1 MNILSIIFSIL
12 VVRGITINF
21 TQKIDL
27 QLSMSARGLTKLRN
41 EIYVLCH
48 RDDLINL
55 IRVYE
60 DRYPFRLKKD
70 MEIEEFKFSFHIV
83 SSENENCL
91 YVSDYKENCV
101 WKIIRETDD
110 QHKIIKW
117 GTTDCNSWTLSVLR
131 DGELLMINRSSHS
144 LMIYG
149 PDAELIR
156 SIPLTRDINKPY
168 HAVETS
174 IGNFIIIDRHHEMQR
189 EEDGKKDED
198 KDEDGGEDAVVMKEM
213 KNTKWLKSKEG
224 KGESNRRS
232 LEMKSYII
240 ELTRDGQM
248 VVCRFI
254 PSDETQQ
261 LNDCKYLLIDS
272 DDRIFVADEGNDRV
286 ILLDSDLK
294 WNQILCQRKK
304 DEEEQNIRWPY
315 SLFCDEEMKRLIVC
329 GYLRG
334 HINVYTLS
342 RN

>member
-27 QLSMSARGLTKLRN
+27 QLSIGARGLTKLRN
-41 EIYVLCH
+41 EIYVLCF
-48 RDDLINL
+48 RDHL

-60 DRYPFRLKKD
+60 DRYPFRLNKD
-70 MEIEEFKFSFHIV
+70 MELEEMKFPFHIV
-83 SSENENCL
+83 SSEKKNCL
-91 YVSDYKENCV
+91 YVSDYDEKRV
-101 WKIIRETDD
+101 WKITRETDD

-117 GTTDCNSWTLSVLR
+117 LTTDYAPWALSVPR

-149 PDAELIR
+149 SDAELIR
-156 SIPLTRDINKPY
+156 SITLTRDINYPH

-174 IGNFIIIDRHHEMQR
+174 IGNFIIVDRHIEMQGK
-189 EEDGKKDED
+189 EDGKKDEY

-272 DDRIFVADEGNDRV
+272 DDRVFLGCNHRG
-286 ILLDSDLK
+286 ILL
-294 WNQILCQRKK
+294 
-304 DEEEQNIRWPY
+304 
-315 SLFCDEEMKRLIVC
+315 
-329 GYLRG
+329 
-334 HINVYTLS
+334 
-342 RN
+342 

>member
-1 MNILSIIFSIL
+1 MNILSIIFFIL

-27 QLSMSARGLTKLRN
+27 QLRRDACGITKLRN
-41 EIYVLCH
+41 EIYVLFII
-48 RDDLINL
+48 DNL

-70 MEIEEFKFSFHIV
+70 MEIAEIIFPTYIV
-83 SSENENCL
+83 SSDKENCL
-91 YVSDYKENCV
+91 YVNDYEEDCV
-101 WKIIRETDD
+101 WKITRETDD

-117 GTTDCNSWTLSVLR
+117 LTIDYTPWALSVPR

-149 PDAELIR
+149 SDAELIR
-156 SIPLTRDINKPY
+156 SIPLTRDIKYPY

-174 IGNFIIIDRHHEMQR
+174 IGNFIIIHRHLEVQG
-189 EEDGKKDED
+189 EEEGKKDED

-213 KNTKWLKSKEG
+213 KNTKWLKSKEE
-224 KGESNRRS
+224 KGESNRRR
-232 LEMKSYII
+232 LEMTSII
-240 ELTRDGQM
+240 SELTRDGQM
-248 VVCRFI
+248 VIRRFI

-272 DDRIFVADEGNDRV
+272 DDRVFVADEGHHGV
-286 ILLDSDLK
+286 ILLDSGLK
-294 WNQILCQRKK
+294 WNQILCPTKK
-304 DEEEQNIRWPY
+304 DEEEQNILWPY
-315 SLFCDEEMKRLIVC
+315 SLFYDEEMKRLIVC
-329 GYLRG
+329 GYIKG
-334 HINVYTLS
+334 HIYVYTLS

>member
-27 QLSMSARGLTKLRN
+27 QLKRGVRGITKLGN
-41 EIYVLCH
+41 EIYVLCDH
-48 RDDLINL
+48 L

-60 DRYPFRLKKD
+60 DRYPFRLKMD
-70 MEIEEFKFSFHIV
+70 MQIEEIKFPYYIV
-83 SSENENCL
+83 SSEKESCL
-91 YVSDYKENCV
+91 YVSDNKGNCV
-101 WKIIRETDD
+101 WKITRESDD

-224 KGESNRRS
+224 KGESNRRRW
-232 LEMKSYII
+232 EMRTVIS

-248 VVCRFI
+248 VIRRFI

-272 DDRIFVADEGNDRV
+272 DDRVFVSDEGNDRV

-294 WNQILCQRKK
+294 WNQILCPTKK
-304 DEEEQNIRWPY
+304 DEEEQNLMWPY
-315 SLFCDEEMKRLIVC
+315 MCSLFYDEEMKQLIVG
-329 GYLRG
+329 GYIKG